1 MACRKLR
8 FLRGTGRKVR
18 ANRCLPRNVDMT
30 LDRSHIY
37 TMLGSPIVIFL
48 CFALKKNSLIK
59 FLLAI
64 LGDLTGMKGEREG
77 KVWSIPRLA

>member
-1 MACRKLR
+1 
-8 FLRGTGRKVR
+8 
-18 ANRCLPRNVDMT
+18 MT

-64 LGDLTGMKGEREG
+64 LGDLRGMKGERDRG
-77 KVWSIPRLA
+77 RFGPF